1 MERIKKYLKNLFNG
15 NISLAIVFWFWFVFI
30 SVLIEYFFNY
40 NNNSVNFVIQ
50 SILLLYSI
58 SIFFIIFKS
67 ANKYEGNKIWS
78 FLAKTIISINLFI
91 SISYFIEVYK
101 FNFLEDYY
109 IEKEIKSLKGN
120 LPIQVDMNSILVD
133 IYKENKNIF
142 YKYSLNNVDLSLA
155 KNQNILKRKIQE
167 SICEDYNTT
176 DLLKKDYVLIYEY
189 TNEKEEKVIDIK
201 TTKENC
207 PKSIYDL
214 EILAEIL
221 KQQGML

>member
-1 MERIKKYLKNLFNG
+1 MEKIKKYIKTLFEG
-15 NISLAIVFWFWFVFI
+15 NISLGIVFWFWFVFI
-30 SVLIEYFFNY
+30 SILIEYFFNY
-40 NNNSVNFVIQ
+40 KNNSVNFTIQ
-50 SILLLYSI
+50 VVLLSYSI

-67 ANKYEGNKIWS
+67 ANKYKGNKIWS
-78 FLAKTIISINLFI
+78 FLAKTTITINLFI
-91 SISYFIEVYK
+91 SLSYFIEIVK

-109 IEKEIKSLKGN
+109 IEKEIKSLKNN
-120 LPIQVDMNSILVD
+120 LPIQVDINSILVD

-142 YKYSLNNVDLSLA
+142 YKYSLNDVDLSSQ
-155 KNQNILKRKIQE
+155 KNQNILKRKVHE

-176 DLLKKDYVLIYEY
+176 DLLKKDYILIYEY
-189 TNEKEEKVIDIK
+189 INQKEEKIIDIK

-214 EILAEIL
+214 EILAEVL